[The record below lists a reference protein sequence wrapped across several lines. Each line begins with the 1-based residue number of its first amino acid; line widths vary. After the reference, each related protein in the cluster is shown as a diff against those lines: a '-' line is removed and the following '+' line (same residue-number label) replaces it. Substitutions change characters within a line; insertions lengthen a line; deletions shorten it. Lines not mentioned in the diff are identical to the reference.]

1 MRCPCDEMLHL
12 QSVQIQWVLC
22 GLVKHCTPARTAR
35 TSSVQSPVYTLRL
48 LQRGEGVGIMGQWTS
63 QLLTVLCL
71 GSGLSSSSAASWK
84 RLTLVQLLQQVLYW
98 QQDCKQVRMLDE

>member
-1 MRCPCDEMLHL
+1 MRCRTFRVFRYSGCCVALSSTALLHAQPGHHL
-12 QSVQIQWVLC
+12 FTALC
-22 GLVKHCTPARTAR
+22 IHWGLK
-35 TSSVQSPVYTLRL
+35 
-48 LQRGEGVGIMGQWTS
+48 RGEGVGMMGQWTS

-71 GSGLSSSSAASWK
+71 GSDLSSSSAASWK